1 MFPQVILAFQ
11 QRYRHVRHNSMQS
24 MHRRDGFQSDI
35 RWLEGCLRGYTRCRD
50 RPPLFMDGGGGPHRD
65 GSGKDTASKLLYTQN
80 IVDDVD
86 RNN

>member
-1 MFPQVILAFQ
+1 MYDTTACRVCTGETGSSQTYGGWKAAFA
-11 QRYRHVRHNSMQS
+11 
-24 MHRRDGFQSDI
+24 DTLGAETD
-35 RWLEGCLRGYTRCRD
+35 
-50 RPPLFMDGGGGPHRD
+50 PPLFMDGGGGPHRD